1 MKRGW
6 TQNEVGRTEIVNTDG
21 NCVYHCKGILLVNI
35 CNAYMSQKLQL
46 RSLERNVKQFMLKS
60 NITGCLTIPVIHGP
74 RIPVVHGPRI
84 LIVHGPRIL
93 IVHGPRI
100 LIVHGPLK
108 SRSPRT

>member
-46 RSLERNVKQFMLKS
+46 RSLERNVSSSL
-60 NITGCLTIPVIHGP
+60 CLNL
-74 RIPVVHGPRI
+74 I
-84 LIVHGPRIL
+84 LLVASQYP
-93 IVHGPRI
+93 
-100 LIVHGPLK
+100 
-108 SRSPRT
+108 